1 MTTSTKSRKGVK
13 AERTIRLVRPVKNG
27 RGAFSI
33 TVGKEATVYDLA
45 AVAVDYGEG
54 FRLTKPDGENYHVHL
69 DDASGHS
76 CDCWSHI
83 RWGHRRPCK
92 HVAAVLALRQHG
104 RL

>member
-13 AERTIRLVRPVKNG
+13 PVRTARLARPVENG
-27 RGAFSI
+27 RGAVAI
-33 TVGKEATVYDLA
+33 TVGSEATVYDLA

-54 FRLTKPDGENYHVHL
+54 FKLTKPDGEVYHVHL
-69 DDASGHS
+69 DDASGNT

-83 RWGHRRPCK
+83 RWGHQRPCK
-92 HVAAVLALRQHG
+92 HVAALLALRQRD